1 LDQGSGQVV
10 CVSLAIILPTFA
22 GVGPIK
28 IYSFVSAIN
37 LQMRQIIL
45 YNPIDMVCQVVYKI
59 NMQNNK
65 IERKQMSK
73 IRMNTELRNKLFG
86 KIKHTFENEDTQER
100 EAFLQ
105 ARENVDQQYT
115 MASELAKEVVERSY
129 PTDDVATLRHFKK
142 KYGQPCDVVA
152 KDKCFYFAHNE
163 GVDDEGEPTET
174 KSHFDFG
181 LFGNLNGTEYDNEQG
196 KKFAVAYYREELKA
210 KDCNPDIYA
219 QQNENKDNPHKTKH
233 VDECMKALGYS
244 GSYGSGGNE
253 IGMAKDFN
261 SNYYLDVIG
270 TSYCRSR
277 AIACTKNEY
286 EQFETWRIAKGNL
299 VVNHQ
304 KWIDTIQ
311 KQCDQ
316 LKIGLKAYRYLSEGI
331 ELATELGIQVDEAE
345 LIRTNSTGLTI
356 YNPSNLA
363 SMIKGMKNKNQSR
376 EAKILARKQYEESL
390 N

>member
-1 LDQGSGQVV
+1 
-10 CVSLAIILPTFA
+10 
-22 GVGPIK
+22 
-28 IYSFVSAIN
+28 
-37 LQMRQIIL
+37 
-45 YNPIDMVCQVVYKI
+45 
-59 NMQNNK
+59 
-65 IERKQMSK
+65 
-73 IRMNTELRNKLFG
+73 MNTELRNKLFN

-100 EAFLQ
+100 EAFLK
-105 ARENVDQQYT
+105 ARETVNDEYVIAQQF
-115 MASELAKEVVERSY
+115 AKEVVERAY
-129 PTDDVATLRHFKK
+129 PTEDVSTLRTFKK
-142 KYGQPCDVVA
+142 KYGSPCDVVA

-181 LFGNLNGTEYDNEQG
+181 LFGNLSGSEYGSDEG
-196 KKFAVAYYREELKA
+196 KKFAVAYFREDLKA
-210 KDCNPDIYA
+210 MDCNPDIYA

-233 VDECMKALGYS
+233 VDECLKALGYS
-244 GSYGSGGNE
+244 GYNGSSGSDNN
-253 IGMAKDFN
+253 GMAKTFDDQ
-261 SNYYLDVIG
+261 YYLDVIG

-277 AIACTKNEY
+277 AIACTKQEY
-286 EQFETWRIAKGNL
+286 EHFESWRIAKGNL
-299 VVNHQ
+299 VSKHQ
-304 KWIDTIQ
+304 TWIDTIT

-316 LKIGLKAYRYLSEGI
+316 LKIGLKAYRYLSEGL

-363 SMIKGMKNKNQSR
+363 SMIKGMKNKQSANTR

>member
-1 LDQGSGQVV
+1 
-10 CVSLAIILPTFA
+10 
-22 GVGPIK
+22 
-28 IYSFVSAIN
+28 
-37 LQMRQIIL
+37 
-45 YNPIDMVCQVVYKI
+45 
-59 NMQNNK
+59 
-65 IERKQMSK
+65 
-73 IRMNTELRNKLFG
+73 MNTELRNKLFN
-86 KIKHTFENEDTQER
+86 KIKNTFENEDTQEK

-105 ARENVDQQYT
+105 AREYVDT
-115 MASELAKEVVERSY
+115 MYSRASNLAREVVERAY
-129 PTDDVATLRHFKK
+129 PVEDVATLRTFKN
-142 KYGQPCDVVA
+142 KYGSPCDVVA

-163 GVDDEGEPTET
+163 DKDEERNDMNDQV

-181 LFGNLNGTEYDNEQG
+181 LFGNLNGSEYSSEEG

-233 VDECMKALGYS
+233 VDECMKALGN
-244 GSYGSGGNE
+244 GSE
-253 IGMAKDFN
+253 VIGMGKEFD
-261 SNYYLDVIG
+261 SQYYLDVIG

-277 AIACTKNEY
+277 AIACTKDEY
-286 EQFETWRIAKGNL
+286 TMFEQWRVAKANL
-299 VVNHQ
+299 VSNHQ
-304 KWIDTIQ
+304 TWIDTIQ

-363 SMIKGMKNKNQSR
+363 SMIKGMKNKHQSR
-376 EAKILARKQYEESL
+376 EAKILARKKYEESL

>member
-1 LDQGSGQVV
+1 
-10 CVSLAIILPTFA
+10 
-22 GVGPIK
+22 
-28 IYSFVSAIN
+28 
-37 LQMRQIIL
+37 
-45 YNPIDMVCQVVYKI
+45 
-59 NMQNNK
+59 
-65 IERKQMSK
+65 MSK
-73 IRMNTELRNKLFG
+73 IRMNTELRNKLFN
-86 KIKHTFENEDTQER
+86 KIKHTFENEDTQEK

-105 ARENVDQQYT
+105 ARESVDHHYKY
-115 MASELAKEVVERSY
+115 ASELAKLVVERSY
-129 PTDDVATLRHFKK
+129 PVDDVATLRHFKK
-142 KYGQPCDVVA
+142 KYGSPCDVVA

-163 GVDDEGEPTET
+163 DVDDEGEPTET

-181 LFGNLNGTEYDNEQG
+181 LFGNLNGSEYSSDDG
-196 KKFAVAYYREELKA
+196 KRFAFAYYREDLKA
-210 KDCNPDIYA
+210 MDCNPDIFA

-233 VDECMKALGYS
+233 VDECSKALGYTNYHS
-244 GSYGSGGNE
+244 DENT
-253 IGMAKDFN
+253 GMAKTFN
-261 SNYYLDVIG
+261 EQYYLDVIG

-277 AIACTKNEY
+277 AIACTKDEY
-286 EQFETWRIAKGNL
+286 EAFETWRIAKGNL
-299 VVNHQ
+299 VTKHQ
-304 KWIDTIQ
+304 TWIDTIQ

>member
-1 LDQGSGQVV
+1 MLITNRKD
-10 CVSLAIILPTFA
+10 
-22 GVGPIK
+22 
-28 IYSFVSAIN
+28 
-37 LQMRQIIL
+37 
-45 YNPIDMVCQVVYKI
+45 
-59 NMQNNK
+59 NK
-65 IERKQMSK
+65 MSK
-73 IRMNTELRNKLFG
+73 IRMNTELRNKLFN

-100 EAFLQ
+100 EAFLM
-105 ARENVDQQYT
+105 ARENVDEHYKI
-115 MASELAKEVVERSY
+115 ASELAKEVVERSY
-129 PTDDVATLRHFKK
+129 PPEDVSVLRSFKK

-152 KDKCFYFAHNE
+152 KDKCFYFAHSE
-163 GVDDEGEPTET
+163 DVDDEGDTKET

-181 LFGNLNGTEYDNEQG
+181 LFGNLNGSEYSDEDG
-196 KKFAVAYYREELKA
+196 KKFAVAYYREDLKA
-210 KDCNPDIYA
+210 MDCNPDIYA

-233 VDECMKALGYS
+233 VDECMKALGKVGSNHYS
-244 GSYGSGGNE
+244 NSDDT
-253 IGMAKDFN
+253 GMAQTFN
-261 SNYYLDVIG
+261 APYFLDVIG

-286 EQFETWRIAKGNL
+286 EAFETWRIAKGNL

-304 KWIDTIQ
+304 KWIDTIM

-356 YNPSNLA
+356 YNPTNLA
-363 SMIKGMKNKNQSR
+363 SMIKGMKNKHQSR